1 MPRPA
6 GGGPCGPG
14 AVFGVAMCV
23 CVCVCVCLCVCV
35 CVHVSMCWQSGVGR
49 CALTLPVAAEG
60 AGQQSGHRVWHLHGQ
75 GVGQAGGG
83 RAALRHPAQLQ
94 PRPLP
99 GLPVCLAEEPRGL
112 PARCHQVRVL
122 EKPARSKAKAPR
134 RGGLVTTPLS
144 PSTLP
149 PNPLTSQGLSPVPGP
164 FQLHHP
170 LQILG
175 EPGA

>member
-1 MPRPA
+1 MLGLWDAETCWRRA
-6 GGGPCGPG
+6 LWSRGCLWGRN
-14 AVFGVAMCV
+14 V

-35 CVHVSMCWQSGVGR
+35 CVYVSMCWQSGVGR

-134 RGGLVTTPLS
+134 RGGLVTSPLS

-149 PNPLTSQGLSPVPGP
+149 PQPPHLTGPVPSAGSIP
-164 FQLHHP
+164 ATSSP
-170 LQILG
+170 ADSG
-175 EPGA
+175 